1 MLRIKLLKL
10 LYGDDNCD
18 FLLQKVNK
26 DCLNYIG
33 SFLCKGYTLNNETI
47 YNIKVIQYKPYTY
60 DMFKDIMGNLLNEY
74 ENLDDN
80 ISRLKQSE
88 IIYRYINMYYS
99 KVASTNSN
107 KFTNACYNKAK
118 RLQIECN
125 CLYQD
130 EKNKILHT
138 YNTRKNLKMKE
149 ELHKLNTSIDT
160 FKREIDTAIYLLID
174 ITKKYSTLPPSI
186 WN

>member
-60 DMFKDIMGNLLNEY
+60 DMFKDMSQE
-74 ENLDDN
+74 
-80 ISRLKQSE
+80 
-88 IIYRYINMYYS
+88 
-99 KVASTNSN
+99 
-107 KFTNACYNKAK
+107 
-118 RLQIECN
+118 
-125 CLYQD
+125 
-130 EKNKILHT
+130 
-138 YNTRKNLKMKE
+138 
-149 ELHKLNTSIDT
+149 
-160 FKREIDTAIYLLID
+160 EIDEQKRYYDVGQNVGIGRNTNPPSKTFLKDMYAYEEHLEYLLKIKRINKENNGKVKD
-174 ITKKYSTLPPSI
+174 VIAFLDHLQYI
-186 WN
+186 YD

>member
-1 MLRIKLLKL
+1 MLRIKLFRI

-18 FLLQKVNK
+18 YLIQKINK

-47 YNIKVIQYKPYTY
+47 YSIKAIQYKTYTY
-60 DMFKDIMGNLLNEY
+60 DMFKDTMSDLLNQY
-74 ENLDDN
+74 DKLDDN
-80 ISRLKQSE
+80 ISKIKQSE
-88 IIYRYINMYYS
+88 IVYRYINMYYS

-107 KFTNACYNKAK
+107 KLTNVCYIKAK
-118 RLQIECN
+118 SLQTECKS
-125 CLYQD
+125 LYLD
-130 EKNKILHT
+130 ENKKILHT
-138 YNTRKNLKMKE
+138 YNTRKNFKMKE
-149 ELHKLNTSIDT
+149 DLHKLNASIDK
-160 FKREIDTAIYLLID
+160 FKREIETAIYLLID